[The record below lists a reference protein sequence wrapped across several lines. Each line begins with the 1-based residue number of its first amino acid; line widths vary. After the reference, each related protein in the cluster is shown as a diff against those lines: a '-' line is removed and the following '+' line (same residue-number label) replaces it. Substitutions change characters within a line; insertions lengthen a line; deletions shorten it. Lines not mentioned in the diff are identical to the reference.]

1 MNKYQLQGK
10 IKSTGVAFLFWFL
23 IGAHFAY
30 LEKWGLQILFW
41 LTIGGLGIW
50 WLIELVLIPGRV
62 SSYNANIYKMI
73 DEIDK
78 KEKADELAK
87 HLAIKREAKG

>member
-1 MNKYQLQGK
+1 MNKYQLQGN
-10 IKSTGVAFLFWFL
+10 IKSTGVAIIFWFL

-41 LTIGGLGIW
+41 LTIGGLGVW
-50 WLIELVLIPGRV
+50 WLIELFLIPGRV
-62 SSYNANIYKMI
+62 ATYNAGIYKMI

-78 KEKADELAK
+78 KEKAEDLAK
-87 HLAIKREAKG
+87 HQSMMQPGKG